1 MQILRQLYKGKLIP
15 LETYRSVSTEY
26 ENKREEMIVE
36 ERAFIDKLNDDDL
49 KRTFIR
55 IVDERTG
62 LIPEDCEQV
71 FIQGMR
77 LGAHLVLELT
87 GWYQMEL

>member
-36 ERAFIDKLNDDDL
+36 ERTFIDKLNDDDL

-62 LIPEDCEQV
+62 LIPEE
-71 FIQGMR
+71 
-77 LGAHLVLELT
+77 T
-87 GWYQMEL
+87 GGKRRNKKSHYWGKADAY